1 MKRTFKN
8 LSAFY
13 PLKYYSEKEVGGE
26 NLIFD
31 VIYPGRPPRP
41 VQECDKRTKGLVR
54 AASYPTAAGRH
65 HNSLKL
71 RSPLSSHDPPTWE
84 GIAPTLSADRPP
96 STEQLPVWFPAR
108 PSFPP
113 HIIQP
118 DRPA

>member
-26 NLIFD
+26 NLSFD

-65 HNSLKL
+65 HNSLRL
-71 RSPLSSHDPPTWE
+71 RSPPPPSSLTHPTWE
-84 GIAPTLSADRPP
+84 GIAPTLSADRHPP
-96 STEQLPVWFPAR
+96 SLTAARWVPYRALLPP
-108 PSFPP
+108 PPP
-113 HIIQP
+113 HYS
-118 DRPA
+118 A